1 LPPNIADTA
10 RFNRLPVRGARRQG
24 GTWECRATNVGCRRR
39 AQWLVRAGLAKLGW
53 TEAELAARK
62 NGDKSKLKLALK
74 LRAETTTCLPAGR

>member
-1 LPPNIADTA
+1 MSSN
-10 RFNRLPVRGARRQG
+10 
-24 GTWECRATNVGCRRR
+24 ECRMSKTGA
-39 AQWLVRAGLAKLGW
+39 LVRAGLAKLGW